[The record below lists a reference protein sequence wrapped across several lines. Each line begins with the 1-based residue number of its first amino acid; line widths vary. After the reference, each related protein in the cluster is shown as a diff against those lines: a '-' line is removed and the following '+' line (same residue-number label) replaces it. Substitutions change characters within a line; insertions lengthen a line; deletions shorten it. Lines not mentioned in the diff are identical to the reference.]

1 MWFDYKKT
9 LDSVPHNWI
18 LKALELAKV
27 PPNLISAINR
37 LTKVWSTKV
46 SLHGSKETI
55 TMDNIR
61 YQTGLLQGDCLSLML
76 FILSVNP
83 LSYLLQKLP
92 GYSVGPPD
100 GRVNV
105 ISNLFFVNDLKTY
118 AKDIDEAKIQADM
131 ITQFTNDISM
141 EFGAVKCAYLYI
153 ESGKRKSLGD
163 TIDIN
168 GLHLEELEEGDT
180 YKYLGQDEA
189 VGFASP
195 LNKEKVTKEYYRRV
209 RKIWESE
216 LYAKHKV
223 IAHNIFAVPILSP
236 TFGILNWTKDELE
249 KIDIQTRKLLP
260 LNGSFHVN
268 SDVDRLYT
276 LRSLGG
282 RGLNSVVDIYISRLI
297 SLSVHIKQA
306 AQKHQFIK
314 LVMEHET
321 NSLLRVSNELL
332 TAFQI
337 DTNED
342 TIPKSLSA
350 KIKMEMK
357 KNHHKSWLEKIQHGY
372 LFKQREN
379 IREFE
384 KSETNAWLKN
394 STISSHVEGYICA
407 IQEEEINTKL
417 LQHKRS
423 RDETNPNCRLC
434 HTQRESI
441 QHIIAC
447 CPKLSASMYLPIRHN
462 EVAKVIYENLISSE
476 TKVPMKSIQ
485 EVYSNADKEMKVVK
499 SVMKL

>member
-1 MWFDYKKT
+1 MWFDYKKAF
-9 LDSVPHNWI
+9 DSVPHNWI

-55 TMDNIR
+55 TTDNIR
-61 YQTGLLQGDCLSLML
+61 YQTGPLQGDCLSLML

-105 ISNLFFVNDLKTY
+105 ISHLFFVDDLKTY

-141 EFGAVKCAYLYI
+141 EFGADKCAYLYI

-168 GLHLEELEEGDT
+168 GLHLEELEGDT

-223 IAHNIFAVPILSP
+223 IAHDIFAVPILSP

-249 KIDIQTRKLLP
+249 KIDIQTRKLLS
-260 LNGSFHVN
+260 LNGSFHV

-282 RGLNSVVDIYISRLI
+282 RGLNSVVDIYISRLN

-314 LVMEHET
+314 QVMEHET

-357 KNHHKSWLEKIQHGY
+357 KNHQKSWLEKIQHGY
-372 LFKQREN
+372 LFKQREK

-384 KSETNAWLKN
+384 
-394 STISSHVEGYICA
+394 
-407 IQEEEINTKL
+407 
-417 LQHKRS
+417 
-423 RDETNPNCRLC
+423 
-434 HTQRESI
+434 
-441 QHIIAC
+441 
-447 CPKLSASMYLPIRHN
+447 
-462 EVAKVIYENLISSE
+462 
-476 TKVPMKSIQ
+476 
-485 EVYSNADKEMKVVK
+485 
-499 SVMKL
+499 

>member
-1 MWFDYKKT
+1 
-9 LDSVPHNWI
+9 
-18 LKALELAKV
+18 
-27 PPNLISAINR
+27 
-37 LTKVWSTKV
+37 
-46 SLHGSKETI
+46 
-55 TMDNIR
+55 
-61 YQTGLLQGDCLSLML
+61 ML

-100 GRVNV
+100 GRVNL
-105 ISNLFFVNDLKTY
+105 ISHLFFVDDLKTY

-141 EFGAVKCAYLYI
+141 EFGADKCAYLYI

-168 GLHLEELEEGDT
+168 GLHLEELEEDDT

-195 LNKEKVTKEYYRRV
+195 LNKEKATKEYHRRV

-236 TFGILNWTKDELE
+236 TFGILNWAKDELE
-249 KIDIQTRKLLP
+249 KIDIQTRKLLS

-282 RGLNSVVDIYISRLI
+282 RGLNSVIDIYISRLI
-297 SLSVHIKQA
+297 SLSVYIKQA

-357 KNHHKSWLEKIQHGY
+357 KNHQKSWLEKIQHGY
-372 LFKQREN
+372 LFK
-379 IREFE
+379 
-384 KSETNAWLKN
+384 
-394 STISSHVEGYICA
+394 
-407 IQEEEINTKL
+407 
-417 LQHKRS
+417 
-423 RDETNPNCRLC
+423 
-434 HTQRESI
+434 
-441 QHIIAC
+441 
-447 CPKLSASMYLPIRHN
+447 
-462 EVAKVIYENLISSE
+462 
-476 TKVPMKSIQ
+476 
-485 EVYSNADKEMKVVK
+485 
-499 SVMKL
+499 

>member
-1 MWFDYKKT
+1 
-9 LDSVPHNWI
+9 
-18 LKALELAKV
+18 
-27 PPNLISAINR
+27 
-37 LTKVWSTKV
+37 
-46 SLHGSKETI
+46 
-55 TMDNIR
+55 
-61 YQTGLLQGDCLSLML
+61 ML

-105 ISNLFFVNDLKTY
+105 LSHLFFVDDLKTY

-131 ITQFTNDISM
+131 ITQFTNDINM
-141 EFGAVKCAYLYI
+141 EFGAQ
-153 ESGKRKSLGD
+153 RKSLGD

-249 KIDIQTRKLLP
+249 KIDIQTRKLLS

-282 RGLNSVVDIYISRLI
+282 RGLNSVVDIYILRLI

-314 LVMEHET
+314 LVMEHEI
-321 NSLLRVSNELL
+321 NSLLRASNELL

-350 KIKMEMK
+350 KIKMEIK
-357 KNHHKSWLEKIQHGY
+357 KNHQKSWLEKIQHGY
-372 LFKQREN
+372 LFKQREK

-423 RDETNPNCRLC
+423 RDGTSPNCRLC

-447 CPKLSASMYLPIRHN
+447 YPKLSAPMYLPIRHN

-476 TKVPMKSIQ
+476 KKVPMKTIQ
-485 EVYSNADKEMKVVK
+485 EVYSNADKEIWWDTKIKTSPTLEHNKPDIV
-499 SVMKL
+499 L